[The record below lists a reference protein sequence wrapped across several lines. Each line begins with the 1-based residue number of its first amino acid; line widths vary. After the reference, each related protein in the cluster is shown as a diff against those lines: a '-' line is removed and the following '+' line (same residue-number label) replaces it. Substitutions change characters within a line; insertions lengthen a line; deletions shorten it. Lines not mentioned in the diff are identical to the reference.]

1 MTTIKNILLKN
12 NFNVEKISN
21 KILNISIDGDVE
33 VNRTNYL
40 YKVIE
45 ISYKNFLIGINL
57 DEPIYTNESEF
68 TPFVVFEFD
77 ENDFI
82 KNEKGFDENLNLMY
96 ENELWVGKN
105 PTNFIVYNRNIYI
118 LWKQI

>member
-1 MTTIKNILLKN
+1 MKNI
-12 NFNVEKISN
+12 EKISD

-33 VNRTNYL
+33 VNKTNYL
-40 YKVIE
+40 YKGIE
-45 ISYKNFLIGINL
+45 ISYSNFLIGINL

-96 ENELWVGKN
+96 ENEL
-105 PTNFIVYNRNIYI
+105 
-118 LWKQI
+118 

>member
-1 MTTIKNILLKN
+1 MNIKNILLKN
-12 NFNVEKISN
+12 NMKNIEKISD

-33 VNRTNYL
+33 VNKTNYL
-40 YKVIE
+40 YKGIE
-45 ISYKNFLIGINL
+45 ISYSNFLIGINL

-96 ENELWVGKN
+96 ENEL
-105 PTNFIVYNRNIYI
+105 
-118 LWKQI
+118 

>member
-40 YKVIE
+40 YKGIE

-96 ENELWVGKN
+96 ENEL
-105 PTNFIVYNRNIYI
+105 
-118 LWKQI
+118 

>member
-1 MTTIKNILLKN
+1 MNIKNILLKN
-12 NFNVEKISN
+12 NMKNIEKISD

-33 VNRTNYL
+33 VNKTNYL
-40 YKVIE
+40 YKGIE
-45 ISYKNFLIGINL
+45 ISYSNFLIGINL

-96 ENELWVGKN
+96 ENELWSGK
-105 PTNFIVYNRNIYI
+105 
-118 LWKQI
+118 KSH